1 MTRIGLLL
9 VWPWLLGL
17 GFSPAGQPNT
27 TATLLVDH
35 DVMRPGDRAR
45 VGILLEMREGWHTYW
60 INPGESGGPTVAQ
73 WKLPQGITVGDFQ
86 WPVPELYSV
95 AGIGTYVY
103 YDKVLILAPLS
114 VDASVAPG
122 VYELQAQVDWLE
134 CADICLPAGASVVA
148 RLEVG
153 PSARPSAAASQ
164 FEAWQARVPVREPP
178 PGLRA
183 GWDGPGEGN
192 QRSLWVEWQ
201 TQGASK
207 QPDFFG
213 FQGQGYDVSPHTER
227 LSAPD
232 QLARVRTRVTRYSDA
247 WPERIPGVLIEQ
259 LEPSPLAWEV
269 TLVPAELDAGFA
281 PAIPSADPAADPSVG
296 RPSVVLML
304 WFAFVGGL
312 ILNLMPCVLPV
323 IALKVLGFLN
333 QVKQSPAEVRRHGLI
348 YGGGVLVSFL
358 AMAALVLVV
367 QAGGRAA
374 SWGMQ
379 FQDPLF
385 LLIMTTLV
393 ALVALNLFGVF
404 EVTLGGRAMGAA
416 AQLASRSGPA
426 GSFFH
431 GMLATALATPCTAPF
446 LGLALGFAFAQPPL
460 IVLAMF
466 LMVGFGLAFP
476 YVLISFVPGLARWL
490 PRPGPWMEKFKVAM
504 GFPMAA
510 TAFWLLSLM
519 ARHYGTEGVLWVGV
533 YLVFLALALWV
544 WGEFVQQGNR
554 RKPLAVAVSIGLLAV
569 GYGVALERQ
578 LQWRAPQSQA
588 SAGPVRSTPGGI
600 AWESWSAGN
609 VRAAQADGRP
619 VLVDFTADWCMTCK
633 VNKNTSLEIPSVRE
647 KLREINAVAL
657 SGDYTLRDPE
667 ITQELRRW
675 QRAGVPLVLVYSANP
690 DVPPRVLPE
699 LLTPGLV
706 LEALEWATQI

>member
-1 MTRIGLLL
+1 MIRFGLLL
-9 VWPWLLGL
+9 VWPWSLGL
-17 GFSPAGQPNT
+17 GFAPLGQPNT
-27 TATLLVDH
+27 TATLLVEH
-35 DVMRPGDRAR
+35 EVVSPGDRTR
-45 VGILLEMREGWHTYW
+45 VGVLLEMREGWHTYW
-60 INPGESGGPTVAQ
+60 VNPGESGGPTVAK
-73 WKLPQGITVGDFQ
+73 WKLPEGITVGGFQ
-86 WPVPELYSV
+86 WPVPKLYSV

-103 YDKVLILAPLS
+103 YDNVLLMAPLS

-153 PSARPSAAASQ
+153 PNAKLSAAAPR
-164 FEAWQARVPVREPP
+164 FEAWQAKVPVREPP
-178 PGLRA
+178 PGFRA

-192 QRSLWVEWQ
+192 RRSLWIEWQ
-201 TQGASK
+201 TRGLSRE
-207 QPDFFG
+207 PDFFPL
-213 FQGQGYDVSPHTER
+213 QGEDYDVSPHTER

-232 QLARVRTRVTRYSDA
+232 GIARVRAGVTRYSDS
-247 WPERIPGVLIEQ
+247 WPERIPGVLIER
-259 LEPSPLAWEV
+259 LEPSPVAWEV
-269 TLVPAELDAGFA
+269 TVVPAKAEADFG
-281 PAIPSADPAADPSVG
+281 PAIPEADPAADPSVV
-296 RPSVVLML
+296 RRSVVLML

-446 LGLALGFAFAQPPL
+446 LGLALGFAFTQPPL

-490 PRPGPWMEKFKVAM
+490 PRPGPWMEKFKVVM

-544 WGEFVQQGNR
+544 WGEFVQQGSR
-554 RKPLAVAVSIGLLAV
+554 RKPLAVAVSLALLAV
-569 GYGVALERQ
+569 GYGVALEQQ

-588 SAGPVRSTPGGI
+588 GAGSVRSIPGGVE
-600 AWESWSAGN
+600 WKEWSAEE
-609 VRAAQADGRP
+609 VRAAQAERRP

-633 VNKNTSLEIPSVRE
+633 VNKKTSIEIPSVRE
-647 KLREINAVAL
+647 KLREINAVTL
-657 SGDYTLRDPE
+657 LGDYTLSDPE

-675 QRAGVPLVLVYSANP
+675 QRAGVPLVLVYSVNP

-706 LEALEWATQI
+706 LEALEWAAQI

>member
-103 YDKVLILAPLS
+103 YDKVLIVAPLS

-153 PSARPSAAASQ
+153 PSAKPSAAAPQ

-207 QPDFFG
+207 QADFFA

-232 QLARVRTRVTRYSDA
+232 HLARVRTSVTRYSDA

-259 LEPSPLAWEV
+259 LEPSPLAWET
-269 TLVPAELDAGFA
+269 TLVPTGPDAGFA
-281 PAIPSADPAADPSVG
+281 PAIPSADPATDPSVG
-296 RPSVVLML
+296 RPSVALML

-348 YGGGVLVSFL
+348 YGSGVLVSFL

-404 EVTLGGRAMGAA
+404 EVTLGGRTMGAA

-554 RKPLAVAVSIGLLAV
+554 RKPLAVAVSLGLLAV

-578 LQWRAPQSQA
+578 LQWRAPQSQTT
-588 SAGPVRSTPGGI
+588 AGPVRSTPGGI
-600 AWESWSAGN
+600 AWESWSIDN

-633 VNKNTSLEIPSVRE
+633 VNKNTSLEIASVRE

-690 DVPPRVLPE
+690 DLPPRVLPE